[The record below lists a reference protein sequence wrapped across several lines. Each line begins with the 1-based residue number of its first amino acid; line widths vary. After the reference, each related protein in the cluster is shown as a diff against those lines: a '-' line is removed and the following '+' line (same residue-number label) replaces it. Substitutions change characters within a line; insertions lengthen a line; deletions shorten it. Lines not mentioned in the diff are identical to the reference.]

1 MMAAGGARSGAR
13 SLARLL
19 KSTSFSPSYTPAA
32 RLFGRGIVRAYA
44 TETTSTTT
52 SGRRREQDDTHATT
66 QTSSDPSSGTKSDK
80 QLKFTADSYPE
91 VQRSSRFKKL
101 DQDDIA
107 YFRSILSENG
117 VLVDEDAESFNV
129 DWMRKFR
136 GQSRVVVKPKSSS
149 EVSKVLKYCNEK
161 MLAVVPQSGNTG
173 LVGGSTPVF
182 DEVILSM
189 TGMNKIRSFD
199 EVSGCLVADAGCILE
214 NVDNYLADRQHI
226 FPLDLGAK
234 GSCLIGGNAAT
245 AAGGLRLLRYGS
257 LHGNILGLEVV
268 LPDGTILDNLSTL
281 RKDNTGF
288 DLKQLFIGSEGT
300 IGVITAMSVLCPQR
314 SSAVNVA
321 FFGVES
327 YEKVLE
333 AFVKAKSHLSEILSA
348 YEFMDGGTQA
358 FVSRHSDLKRPFEGD
373 YPFYVLVETSGSSKE
388 HDDEKLSG
396 FFEDLLESGIV
407 ADGAVAQ
414 DATQAKALWSLRE
427 GITECLG
434 KEGGTYKYDMS
445 APLTVLYSLVD
456 ATREKLIADDLLGEG
471 KPVVDVVGYGH
482 LGDGNIHL
490 NVPVRSYDKRVERS
504 LEPFVYE
511 WVQRHRGS
519 ISAEHGLG
527 LSKGKYIGYSKSPDM
542 VDYMKRIKALFDP
555 NGILS
560 PYKYL
565 PPEETA

>member
-1 MMAAGGARSGAR
+1 MRLSIRGLSGIGARQIHPRAVPAFRVLLPARKYASEASAR
-13 SLARLL
+13 S
-19 KSTSFSPSYTPAA
+19 
-32 RLFGRGIVRAYA
+32 
-44 TETTSTTT
+44 
-52 SGRRREQDDTHATT
+52 QDETHATT
-66 QTSSDPSSGTKSDK
+66 QTSSDPSDGPSKKSDIR
-80 QLKFTADSYPE
+80 LTEESYPE
-91 VQRSSRFKKL
+91 VSRYSKFKKI
-101 DQDDIA
+101 QQEDIDFFKSVTSA
-107 YFRSILSENG
+107 NA
-117 VLVDEDAESFNV
+117 VLTGEDTEAFNV

-136 GQSRVVVKPKSSS
+136 GQSKVVLKPKSA
-149 EVSKVLKYCNEK
+149 EEISKILKYCNDN
-161 MLAVVPQSGNTG
+161 LIAVVPQSGNTG

-189 TGMNKIRSFD
+189 VNLNKIRSFD
-199 EVSGCLVADAGCILE
+199 KVSGTLVADAGCILE
-214 NVDNYLADRQHI
+214 VVDNYLAEQKHI

-257 LHGNILGLEVV
+257 LHGNILGLEAV
-268 LPDGTILDNLSTL
+268 LADGTILNNLSTL

-321 FFGVES
+321 FFGLES
-327 YEKVLE
+327 YDQILK
-333 AFVKAKSHLSEILSA
+333 AFVKAKEHLSEILSA
-348 YEFMDGGTQA
+348 FEFMDGKTQA
-358 FVSRHSDLKRPFEGD
+358 FVKRHSDLKRPIEGE
-373 YPFYVLVETSGSSKE
+373 YPFYVLVETSGSNKE
-388 HDDEKLSG
+388 HDEEKLNG

-414 DATQAKALWSLRE
+414 DTTQQKALWSLRE

-445 APLTVLYSLVD
+445 APLPVLYELVNV
-456 ATREKLIADDLLGEG
+456 TRQRLDEAGLIGED

-490 NVPVRSYDKRVERS
+490 NVPVRWYDKKVEKCI
-504 LEPFVYE
+504 EPFVYE
-511 WVQRHRGS
+511 WIAKHKGS

-527 LSKGKYIGYSKSPDM
+527 LSKGKYIGYSKSEELVDM
-542 VDYMKRIKALFDP
+542 MKKVKNLFDP
-555 NGILS
+555 KGILS

-565 PPEETA
+565 PPDNQ

>member
-1 MMAAGGARSGAR
+1 MRIAARASRILSTR
-13 SLARLL
+13 IQPRLLTSLAIRR
-19 KSTSFSPSYTPAA
+19 SYASEATSRT
-32 RLFGRGIVRAYA
+32 
-44 TETTSTTT
+44 
-52 SGRRREQDDTHATT
+52 QDETHATT
-66 QTSSDPSSGTKSDK
+66 QTSSSPEDGPKKSDVR
-80 QLKFTADSYPE
+80 LTSESYPE
-91 VQRSSRFKKL
+91 VNRNKKYKKL
-101 DQDDIA
+101 QQEDID
-107 YFRSILSENG
+107 YFQSILPSNG
-117 VLVDEDAESFNV
+117 VLTNDDAEAFNV
-129 DWMRKFR
+129 DWMRKFK
-136 GQSRVVVKPKSSS
+136 GQSKLVLKPKSS
-149 EVSKVLKYCNEK
+149 EDVSKILKYCNDN
-161 MLAVVPQSGNTG
+161 MIAVVPQSGNTG

-189 TGMNKIRSFD
+189 VGMNKIRSFD
-199 EVSGCLVADAGCILE
+199 KVSGTLVADAGCILE
-214 NVDNYLADRQHI
+214 VVDNHLAEQNHI

-268 LPDGTILDNLSTL
+268 LADGTILDNLSTL

-321 FFGVES
+321 FFGLES
-327 YEKVLE
+327 YDQILK
-333 AFVKAKSHLSEILSA
+333 AFVKAKEHLSEILSA
-348 YEFMDGGTQA
+348 FEFMDGKTQD
-358 FVSRHSDLKRPFEGD
+358 FVKRHSDHKRPIEGE
-373 YPFYVLVETSGSSKE
+373 YPFYVLVETSGSNKE
-388 HDDEKLSG
+388 HDEEKLNG
-396 FFEDLLESGIV
+396 FFEDLLDSGIV

-414 DATQAKALWSLRE
+414 DTTQQKALWSLRE

-445 APLTVLYSLVD
+445 APLPVLYELVNV
-456 ATREKLIADDLLGEG
+456 TRQKLDEAGLVGEG
-471 KPVVDVVGYGH
+471 KAVVDVVGYGH

-490 NVPVRSYDKRVERS
+490 NVPVRWYDKKVEKC

-511 WVQRHRGS
+511 WIQKHNGS

-527 LSKGKYIGYSKSPDM
+527 LSKGKYIGYSKSP
-542 VDYMKRIKALFDP
+542 ALVGVMQKVKEMFDP
-555 NGILS
+555 KGILS

-565 PPEETA
+565 PPN